1 MRLDAEVLAAARRPE
16 VRPRGRHAPATV
28 DVPVELREPLLPVA
42 VDVVGQRVAR
52 LLGRGE
58 ERPEQRVLGRPTL
71 EQERPVAAAPVV
83 GPRQAGLHPLEVR
96 QAVQV
101 VPRLHARVG
110 GPPLVVHRV
119 AALEDH
125 PVDAAG
131 AAEHL
136 ASGVEDLAAV
146 HVRLGVGLVLPVVEA
161 VADGDRQ
168 GGGHVDERVLAIVA
182 AAGLQDED
190 RRGRIGA
197 EPVGDGRPCGAAA
210 DDHVVPLRHVENQC
224 WGSGAMLCQMCLV
237 SRYSSSP
244 AWPSSRPMPD
254 CL

>member
-1 MRLDAEVLAAARRPE
+1 MTHRPQ
-16 VRPRGRHAPATV
+16 VGPRGRHPPAAV

-42 VDVVGQRVAR
+42 VDVVGQRVAG
-52 LLGRGE
+52 LLRGFE
-58 ERPEQRVLGRPTL
+58 EGPEERVLGRPAL
-71 EQERPVAAAPVV
+71 EQERAVAASPVV
-83 GPRQAGLHPLEVR
+83 GSGQAGLHALEVR

-101 VPRLHARVG
+101 VPRLHARVR

-131 AAEHL
+131 SAEHL
-136 ASGVEDLAAV
+136 AAGVEDLAAV
-146 HVRLGVGLVLPVVEA
+146 HVRLGVGLVLPVVEP
-161 VADGDRQ
+161 VADRDRQ
-168 GGGHVDERVLAIVA
+168 GCRHVDERVLPVVPAS
-182 AAGLQDED
+182 GLEHQD
-190 RRGRIGA
+190 RRGRVGA
-197 EPVGDGRPCGAAA
+197 EPVGDGGTCGAAA
-210 DDHVVPLRHVENQC
+210 DDHVVPVRHDENQC